1 MSGVES
7 NTEARASAPNRARI
21 VRTALILA
29 AVAVSFYVGF
39 IALGVLRG

>member
-1 MSGVES
+1 MNGADEHIE
-7 NTEARASAPNRARI
+7 TRASAPNRVRI

-39 IALGVLRG
+39 IALGVMRG